1 MLDIDQAKD
10 AILLAALPHVVFDG
24 WTQAVIERGAQ
35 DAGYD
40 SFAAIR
46 AFPGGPAELVEHFA
60 DWADRQMLDALSVHD
75 LAAMRTRDRVALA
88 VRTRLEL
95 LAPHQEAVRRSLSF
109 LALPQNAPQAARQVY
124 NTVDRIWLAAGDT
137 ATDFNFYTKRGLLA
151 GVVGATTLYWL
162 NDSSDGHADSWDFL
176 DRRIDDV
183 MRIGRTVGRVLAFDA
198 SLLRWFPSPNRF
210 MRALRRDDR

>member
-137 ATDFNFYTKRGLLA
+137 ATDFNFYTKRLLLA
-151 GVVGATTLYWL
+151 GVYSATLLRWL
-162 NDSSDGHADSWDFL
+162 DDKSEGFTATAAFL
-176 DRRIDDV
+176 DRRLADV
-183 MRIGRTVGRVLAFDA
+183 MRIEKAKGK
-198 SLLRWFPSPNRF
+198 LRQFADRLSPRGF
-210 MRALRRDDR
+210 RRA